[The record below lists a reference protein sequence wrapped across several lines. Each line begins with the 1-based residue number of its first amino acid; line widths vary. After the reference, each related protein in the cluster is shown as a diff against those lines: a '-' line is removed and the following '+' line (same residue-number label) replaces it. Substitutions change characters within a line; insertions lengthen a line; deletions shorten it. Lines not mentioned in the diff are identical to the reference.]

1 MNHLFPDGDERVS
14 IDNMVTLLLA
24 QITRHVDY
32 GSVVPTFNLAK
43 FRDELAT
50 FDFAGP
56 MSFQEYNELI
66 VWTIRQMEHGIV
78 HITHPRYFGL
88 FNPKPTFPAEIA
100 DRITA
105 AFNPQLATWTT
116 SPAAVE
122 IESHVIRAVSA
133 RIGLPPGSTGHFT
146 AGGSEANFTAVLLAL
161 IKFCPRFVEEG
172 ARAFPGQ
179 PVFYVSKESHLAW
192 LKIAQQ
198 AGIGRTAVRLVDTDG
213 HGRMKADALRWA
225 LQCDL
230 EEGRTPFMIAATAG
244 TTGAGMIDPLSECAQ
259 IAYNFG
265 LWYHVDAAWGG
276 GLIASDTLHH
286 RLVGLERADS
296 VTIDAHKWFATTMG
310 CGMFVTQHPELL
322 ATSFYVLTGYMPSHE
337 VSVDPYVT
345 SIQWSRRFLGLRLF
359 LSLAATG
366 WEGYAGHVEHALTMI
381 GLLEKQLIEHGWI
394 IVNESPVGVLCFIPP
409 SGSVRQI
416 VKQVV
421 TSGTAWVSVAVTEGR
436 EVIRACVT
444 CGTTTEEDISELV
457 NTLMRAEQTTHGDQ

>member
-43 FRDELAT
+43 FRDELAA

-56 MSFQEYNELI
+56 MSFREYNELI
-66 VWTIRQMEHGIV
+66 RWTIRQMEHGIV

-198 AGIGRTAVRLVDTDG
+198 
-213 HGRMKADALRWA
+213 
-225 LQCDL
+225 
-230 EEGRTPFMIAATAG
+230 
-244 TTGAGMIDPLSECAQ
+244 

-276 GLIASDTLHH
+276 GLIASDTLRH

-310 CGMFVTQHPELL
+310 CGMFVTQHSELL

-444 CGTTTEEDISELV
+444 CGTTTAEDISELV